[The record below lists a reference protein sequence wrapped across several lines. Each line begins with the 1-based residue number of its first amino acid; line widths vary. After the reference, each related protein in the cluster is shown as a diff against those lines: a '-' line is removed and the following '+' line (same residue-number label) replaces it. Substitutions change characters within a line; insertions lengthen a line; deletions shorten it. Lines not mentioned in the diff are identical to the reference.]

1 VLIGFLG
8 GSHGDLDLGPVMR
21 KSLIVRGTT
30 LRGMPLPEKTS
41 LVERCGEFLLP
52 RLAEGTLR
60 AVVDRTYP
68 LPEAAAAHRD
78 MEANRNLGKILLV
91 T

>member
-1 VLIGFLG
+1 VAISIWGR
-8 GSHGDLDLGPVMR
+8 HAQKLDRARHDAARHAVA
-21 KSLIVRGTT
+21 
-30 LRGMPLPEKTS
+30 EKTS

-68 LPEAAAAHRD
+68 LAEAAAAHRD